1 MNRNLFNQSSG
12 VASGLWPDSPGV
24 IGSRHSLDT
33 TRELIKR
40 LAGSRK
46 RLAESLNYSPSIR
59 KEAEEGGC
67 GVVGFCCSEPVP
79 GRHIYEPSCQMHNR
93 GNGKGGGIAAV
104 GLVPE
109 QLGVSREVL
118 DSHYLLHVAFID
130 TKLRREIEEQYI
142 TPFFDIAASAQ
153 LDKVADWKSVPGLEV
168 LPPDVCRYFV
178 RVKPLVLD
186 AFIAKNHLQQLE
198 RDEAEDEF
206 VNQNSFS
213 LNQKYYA
220 SLGEKRAFVLSHGRD
235 IMILKV
241 VGYAEAIVKYYK
253 IEELCAYEWIAHQ
266 RFPTKGRV
274 WHPGGAHPF
283 AAIDM
288 ALVHNGDF
296 ANYHSVTE
304 YLKQRQIYPQF
315 LTDTEVSALLF
326 DLLTRTY
333 HYPLEYIIEALAP
346 TTELDFDR
354 LDPEKQKIYRAIQAT
369 HIHGSPDGP
378 WFFIIAR
385 NLARQKQFQLM
396 GITDTAMLRPQVF
409 AFCDGEVQVGL
420 IGSEKQAIDATL
432 LSLSKDDKRICP
444 VADRYWNA
452 RGGSHDDGGA
462 FIFNLQKN
470 PAGKIRI
477 ACTDKFGKPV
487 PMPGGTE
494 PCDFSKDVAADVSP
508 RTLNEN
514 TDQRRLTSAATF
526 EWMRDQ
532 LPQWTFDEFRR
543 ACRQI
548 TNQAKDASR
557 TATAIEVFTLL
568 NDRRYSTG
576 SKKRSHVLHVIHSEL
591 SRLLGNLP
599 NIGSKDSGKSAF
611 RLIDFATRG
620 NLRPPQENETTLV
633 IDAANFAPEGCN
645 CDAEL
650 LVDAFMKGWRHFIS
664 FNCIGQRYLG
674 CGLGPET
681 ADVTIEVYGSSGDYL
696 GSGIDGLTITV
707 HGNAQDQLGQI
718 IKEGKMIVH
727 GDVGQT
733 FMYGAK
739 GGAVFVLG
747 NAAGRPL
754 INSVGKPRVVINGTC
769 LDFLAESFMAG
780 DPHHG
785 GGFVVLNGVKFD
797 DEGKLVPLPEPYPG
811 SNLFSLASGGAI
823 FVRDPGKTMVD
834 QQLNGGK
841 FARVTAADWELIL
854 PYLEENQKLFG
865 ITVEQL
871 LTVNGQQRKPA
882 QVYRK
887 VIPGNIK
894 AIATEDTDDVGT
906 EELVEAVAAK

>member
-1 MNRNLFNQSSG
+1 MN
-12 VASGLWPDSPGV
+12 
-24 IGSRHSLDT
+24 
-33 TRELIKR
+33 RELIKR
-40 LAGSRK
+40 LAHSRK
-46 RLAESLNYSPSIR
+46 QLAESCNCSSNLR

-67 GVVGFCCSEPVP
+67 GVVGFCCSRPVP
-79 GRHIYEPSCQMHNR
+79 GRHIYEPSRQMHNR
-93 GNGKGGGIAAV
+93 GNGKGGGVAAV

-109 QLGVSREVL
+109 QLGVSRDVL

-130 TKLRREIEEQYI
+130 AKTRPEIEEQFI
-142 TPFFDIAASAQ
+142 QPCFEVAAAGQ
-153 LDKVADWKSVPGLEV
+153 LDKVENWKSVPGLEV
-168 LPPDVCRYFV
+168 MPPDVCRYFV
-178 RVKPLVLD
+178 RVKPRVLE
-186 AFIAKNHLQQLE
+186 AFITKNNLQSLD

-206 VNQNSFS
+206 VNQNSFR
-213 LNQKYYA
+213 LNQQYYA

-235 IMILKV
+235 LMILKV
-241 VGYAEAIVKYYK
+241 VGYAEAIVKYYR
-253 IEELCAYEWIAHQ
+253 IEELCAHEWIAHQ

-283 AAIDM
+283 AGIDM

-304 YLKQRQIYPQF
+304 YLKQRRIYPQF

-326 DLLTRTY
+326 DLLSRTY

-354 LDPEKQKIYRAIQAT
+354 LSAEKQKIYRAIQAT

-385 NLARQKQFQLM
+385 NLPRQRQFQLM

-420 IGSEKQAIDATL
+420 ICSEKQAIDATL
-432 LSLSKDDKRICP
+432 LSLSQEDSRICP

-462 FIFNLQKN
+462 FIFNLQKDQ
-470 PAGKIRI
+470 AGKWRI
-477 ACTDKFGKPV
+477 ACTDKFGKSV
-487 PMPGGTE
+487 ALPGGTE
-494 PCDFSKDVAADVSP
+494 PCDFSRDLSSLASSP
-508 RTLNEN
+508 EGKPAIIEQPAFRNSL
-514 TDQRRLTSAATF
+514 QMF
-526 EWMRDQ
+526 EHLRDQ
-532 LPQWTFDEFRR
+532 LPRWTFDEFRR

-548 TNQAKDASR
+548 GDQAKEPSL
-557 TATAIEVFTLL
+557 TLPAIEVLTLL

-576 SKKRSHVLHVIHSEL
+576 AKKRSHVLHVVRGEL
-591 SRLLGNLP
+591 NRLLGRLP
-599 NIGSKDSGKSAF
+599 NLGSNDSIHGAF
-611 RLIDFATRG
+611 RLVDFETRQY
-620 NLRPPQENETTLV
+620 LREPRENETTLV
-633 IDAANFAPEGCN
+633 IDAGHFPPEGDD
-645 CDAEL
+645 CDAGL
-650 LVDAFMKGWRHFIS
+650 LVNAYMKGWRRFIS
-664 FNCIGQRYLG
+664 FNCIGQRFLG

-681 ADVTIEVYGSSGDYL
+681 DDVAIDVYGSSGDYL

-707 HGNAQDQLGQI
+707 HGDAQDQLGQI
-718 IKEGKMIVH
+718 IKRGKMVIH

-739 GGAVFVLG
+739 GGAVYVLG

-754 INSVGKPRVVINGTC
+754 INSVGKPKVVINGTC

-780 DPHHG
+780 DPHNG
-785 GGFVVLNGVKFD
+785 GGFVILNGVKFGD
-797 DEGKLVPLPEPYPG
+797 DGQIVALPEPYPG

-823 FVRDPGKTMVD
+823 FVRDPDKTLVD
-834 QQLNGGK
+834 QQLNGGR
-841 FARVTAADWELIL
+841 FARLTNEDWALIL
-854 PYLEENQKLFG
+854 PFLEENQSLFG
-865 ITVEQL
+865 IAIEQL
-871 LTVNGQQRKPA
+871 LTVNGRQLKPA

-887 VIPGNIK
+887 VVPGNIK
-894 AIATEDTDDVGT
+894 AIAADESDGVQAEEFT
-906 EELVEAVAAK
+906 EELAAK